1 MNWNQLKNKIYVW
14 DGGWLD
20 IYVHDISR
28 KDWETWI
35 KYVNQNFRIEWY
47 NGKAEKDEIKIDFNV
62 IREFWDGNHDLA
74 STAKVFIDDIQVNAH
89 FFDDTEI
96 ENDIDPREFKNIEDH
111 NKLIEYLKGLSLS
124 LKKEVTVTP
133 ENCPEIIL
141 MKINGESIEIRTDS
155 DPKKWPV
162 RIKK

>member
-14 DGGWLD
+14 DEGWLD
-20 IYVHDISR
+20 IYVHDTSR
-28 KDWETWI
+28 ENWETWI

-47 NGKAEKDEIKIDFNV
+47 NGITEKDEDKIDFKI
-62 IREFWDGNHDLA
+62 IREFWDGNHDLN

-111 NKLIEYLKGLSLS
+111 NKLIEYLKELSIR

-141 MKINGESIEIRTDS
+141 VKVNGESVEIKSDS
-155 DPKKWPV
+155 DPKKWTL